1 MEYLLLIY
9 GDPGATPQTEAEH
22 EALFSDFQTW
32 QADLV
37 GRGLFVTGNP
47 LGRDST
53 TTVRVRDQ
61 RAFLTDGPFA
71 ETKEFLGGFVIVRAE
86 SLDVALEI
94 AKACPG
100 AKYGSVEIHPIVEP
114 VRA

>member
-9 GDPGATPQTEAEH
+9 GDPGAGPQNDGEH
-22 EALFSDFQTW
+22 EALFNDFQSW
-32 QADLV
+32 HADLV
-37 GRGLFVTGNP
+37 SRGLLVTGNP
-47 LGRDST
+47 LGQDST
-53 TTVRVRDQ
+53 TTVRVRNGRQ
-61 RAFLTDGPFA
+61 ILTDGPFA
-71 ETKEFLGGFVIVRAE
+71 ETKEFLGGFIIVRAD

-94 AKACPG
+94 AGACPG